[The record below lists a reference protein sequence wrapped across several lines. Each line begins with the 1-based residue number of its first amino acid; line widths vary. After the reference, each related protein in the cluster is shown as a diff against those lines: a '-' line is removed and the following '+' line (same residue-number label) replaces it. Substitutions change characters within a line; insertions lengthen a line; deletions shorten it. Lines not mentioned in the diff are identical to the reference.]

1 MSEAKKKPDAV
12 VKVES
17 EDAEDAGPRNWKRWA
32 LGWVVL
38 PGSVVGV
45 IWFGGVLIGAHFHDS
60 WFTESIVW
68 VADLF

>member
-1 MSEAKKKPDAV
+1 MSDAKKKSDAV
-12 VKVES
+12 VKVED
-17 EDAEDAGPRNWKRWA
+17 DAEEAGPRNWKKWT

-38 PGSVVGV
+38 PGSVIGA